1 MRDLDRRD
9 LITGDFIFVTGDVVS
24 NLNLEPILARHRAR
38 REKDKNA
45 IMTMVLRESG
55 NNHRIKSKTRRPVFV
70 IDPRADRC
78 LHYEEIG
85 RRHGG
90 SHYVTLDPDLF
101 KEHEEIEVRE
111 DLVDCHLDV
120 CTPDVLAQWS
130 DNFDYQTL
138 RNSFLFGV
146 LKDYELNGKT
156 IHTHVLADQY
166 AARVNNLR
174 AYDAISKDVAGR
186 WAYPYSPDSN
196 FLPGQSYKLV
206 AGKNFVDEGTRLH
219 RNSILKGRNVIGAD
233 STIAEQAL
241 LKNSILGR
249 HCKIGKNVQLINA
262 YLWDNVIVGD
272 NTTISHS
279 IIGNDVV
286 VGADCT
292 FEPGSNVS
300 YNVQVP
306 NESTISGNTLVAR
319 KEPNTLSETFSNTFP
334 IYQPTDSDSE
344 ADDTPN
350 PPLLYPNIT
359 AASSNS
365 SISTLT
371 SQLSNDNE
379 APLEDLSR
387 RSSVFSDPSDAEAAQ
402 KNRDFHLEA
411 TSSILDGMVEGHAAD
426 TIFLELNG
434 YRMSVD
440 AQPHAVLSS
449 VVSAFMKRIA
459 QLTDSGTSAREAVKN
474 VFTQYKTLVDRVI
487 LDKAAEKKNDQVDFL
502 LCAQKDAVGRPKGEE
517 LLLFVAKE
525 VYDLEVVEE
534 DGVLQWW
541 MDERSTKGDLGA
553 IRGLTEQFVTF
564 LKEAEED
571 EDSDE
576 DDEEEESD

>member
-9 LITGDFIFVTGDVVS
+9 LITGDFVFITGDVVS

-55 NNHRIKSKTRRPVFV
+55 IDHGIQSKTRRPVFV
-70 IDPRADRC
+70 INPRVDRC

-85 RRHGG
+85 HRNGG
-90 SHYVTLDPDLF
+90 NHYVAIDPDLL
-101 KEHEEIEVRE
+101 KEHEEIELRE
-111 DLVDCHLDV
+111 DLVDCHIDI

-156 IHTHVLADQY
+156 IHTHISADQY
-166 AARVNNLR
+166 AARVRNLR
-174 AYDAISKDVAGR
+174 AYDAISKDVMGR
-186 WAYPYSPDSN
+186 WTYPYSPDSN
-196 FLPGQSYKLV
+196 FLPRQNYRLAAGQHYLDGGVKV
-206 AGKNFVDEGTRLH
+206 P
-219 RNSILKGRNVIGAD
+219 RNSILKGHNIIGAD
-233 STIAEQAL
+233 STIAERVL
-241 LKNSILGR
+241 LRNCALGR
-249 HCKIGKNVQLINA
+249 RCKIGRNVQLINA
-262 YLWDNVIVGD
+262 YIWDNVTVGD

-279 IIGNDVV
+279 IIGNDVA

-292 FEPGSNVS
+292 IESGSILS
-300 YNVQVP
+300 YDVRVP
-306 NESTISGNTLVAR
+306 TRSTISGNILVNR
-319 KEPNTLSETFSNTFP
+319 EKPNSLSDTFSDTFS

-344 ADDTPN
+344 AEDTN
-350 PPLLYPNIT
+350 TASQLYLNAS

-365 SISTLT
+365 SVSTFT
-371 SQLSNDNE
+371 SQLSDDNE
-379 APLEDLSR
+379 EPLETSSR

-411 TSSILDGMVEGHAAD
+411 TSSILDGMVEGHAPD

-459 QLTDSGTSAREAVKN
+459 QLTDNGTTTREAVKN
-474 VFTQYKTLVDRVI
+474 VFTKYKALIDRVI
-487 LDKAAEKKNDQVDFL
+487 LDKAAKQKTDQVDFL
-502 LCAQKDAVGRPKGEE
+502 LCVQKDVVGRPKGAD

-525 VYDLEVVEE
+525 VYDLDLVEE
-534 DGVLQWW
+534 EGVLQWW
-541 MDERSTKGDLGA
+541 EDDRSSKGDFGV

-564 LKEAEED
+564 LREAEED

-576 DDEEEESD
+576 DDEEEESG